1 MSMKKRHKKY
11 CRKPHN
17 VLIKTFMS
25 CFNSLRF
32 DLAIPDEHSMP
43 YYTENRIVLLRTGQA
58 SLDSAN

>member
-1 MSMKKRHKKY
+1 MS
-11 CRKPHN
+11 
-17 VLIKTFMS
+17 S

-43 YYTENRIVLLRTGQA
+43 YYTENRIVVLRTGHA

>member
-1 MSMKKRHKKY
+1 
-11 CRKPHN
+11 
-17 VLIKTFMS
+17 MS

-32 DLAIPDEHSMP
+32 DLAIPDEQSMP